1 MRLLTRTM
9 VFTTILFL
17 IFFCKAYAKNENCLY
32 FTIGIKE
39 SFFSENQKTK
49 KVNLNE
55 NRKIQPGE
63 SGYFDIEINL
73 ENYYSNINYIIEF
86 SNLKNKP
93 KNLEFIVDNKIVNL
107 ENLEITG
114 IQRKNT
120 TKELKRIYWKWEYEG
135 EDCPPIDKDEIT
147 FDISLNWEKEKN
159 DFIKEKLPRTGSD
172 LLTYISF
179 LMIAIG
185 FSFIKLKH

>member
-17 IFFCKAYAKNENCLY
+17 MFFCKAYAKNENCLY

-120 TKELKRIYWKWEYEG
+120 K
-135 EDCPPIDKDEIT
+135 
-147 FDISLNWEKEKN
+147 
-159 DFIKEKLPRTGSD
+159 
-172 LLTYISF
+172 ISF
-179 LMIAIG
+179 ITQD
-185 FSFIKLKH
+185 